1 MCFENPTP
9 KEGFRFFMRDLAII
23 HIGGLYL
30 KGSLEYN
37 TDNAKVRHGQRYLPH
52 FDMSD
57 ILNILG
63 GTKYE

>member
-1 MCFENPTP
+1 
-9 KEGFRFFMRDLAII
+9 MRDLAII

-37 TDNAKVRHGQRYLPH
+37 TDNAKVRHGQKYLPH

>member
-1 MCFENPTP
+1 MRFENPTP

-37 TDNAKVRHGQRYLPH
+37 TDNAKVRHGQGFLPY
-52 FDMSD
+52 FSMFD
-57 ILNILG
+57 ILFKSNWRNKI
-63 GTKYE
+63 